1 MATWCVIG
9 AAAPASAHTGSTTR
23 SLMATKP
30 LHAVDD
36 PTRGDRGSG
45 RPGCRAGAVMR
56 QQLVRFG
63 RYLVVLLVASCTALP
78 APAADVPRAAQ
89 QYRSELVR
97 NARVVWGMDAP
108 VSTFAAQIHQESAW
122 RPGRSLPWAHK
133 AWPSSCR
140 QPPAGLLGFTHAGAE
155 RPFNPSWAL
164 RALVTYD
171 RYLYDRIRARD
182 DCERM
187 AMTLSAYNG
196 GLGWISR
203 DQKRASGS
211 GLDPLI
217 WWGSVE
223 TVNAGRSAANWREN
237 RAYPDRIIHHH
248 QPTYVAASWGQAYAR
263 ESEHRGLG
271 DRSRR
276 ARRRPG
282 LLARRGQWP
291 RAWRSRNTGHPRRP
305 PGRLACRGAG
315 RVARRRREQH
325 GDEQG
330 TAHSNGRPGAA
341 EQDLEYGAQKCDCEI
356 SPGWRC
362 SVPFR
367 C

>member
-9 AAAPASAHTGSTTR
+9 VAVPASARTAWTTPSR
-23 SLMATKP
+23 TATKSP
-30 LHAVDD
+30 SWSRRSAARRSRLRSFWLSRWGCDGPAAHPSRPTPGRAARGQLHRA
-36 PTRGDRGSG
+36 
-45 RPGCRAGAVMR
+45 AGAG
-56 QQLVRFG
+56 G
-63 RYLVVLLVASCTALP
+63 R
-78 APAADVPRAAQ
+78 RAACSQ

-122 RPGRSLPWAHK
+122 RPGAVSAVGAQGMAQFMPAT
-133 AWPSSCR
+133 SSWI
-140 QPPAGLLGFTHAGAE
+140 AGLYPALAQNA
-155 RPFNPSWAL
+155 PFNPSWAL

-203 DQKRASGS
+203 DQKRASSS

-248 QPTYVAASWGQAYAR
+248 QPTYVAASWGLAYAR

-271 DRSRR
+271 DRARR
-276 ARRRPG
+276 TRRRPG
-282 LLARRGQWP
+282 LLARRGQWA
-291 RAWRSRNTGHPRRP
+291 RAWCSQDPGCARRP
-305 PGRLACRGAG
+305 PGRVACQGLDALRADVVGSTAMN
-315 RVARRRREQH
+315 RNCARQ
-325 GDEQG
+325 
-330 TAHSNGRPGAA
+330 
-341 EQDLEYGAQKCDCEI
+341 
-356 SPGWRC
+356 
-362 SVPFR
+362 
-367 C
+367 

>member
-1 MATWCVIG
+1 M
-9 AAAPASAHTGSTTR
+9 
-23 SLMATKP
+23 
-30 LHAVDD
+30 
-36 PTRGDRGSG
+36 
-45 RPGCRAGAVMR
+45 
-56 QQLVRFG
+56 
-63 RYLVVLLVASCTALP
+63 
-78 APAADVPRAAQ
+78 
-89 QYRSELVR
+89 
-97 NARVVWGMDAP
+97 
-108 VSTFAAQIHQESAW
+108 
-122 RPGRSLPWAHK
+122 
-133 AWPSSCR
+133 
-140 QPPAGLLGFTHAGAE
+140 
-155 RPFNPSWAL
+155 
-164 RALVTYD
+164 TYD

-276 ARRRPG
+276 AAG
-282 LLARRGQWP
+282 LGYWRGEANGHERGVLETQATHDARRVDSLAEGLDAL
-291 RAWRSRNTGHPRRP
+291 RADVVSSTAMNKELRTAMAGLEQQNKTSNTELKNAIAKSR
-305 PGRLACRGAG
+305 
-315 RVARRRREQH
+315 
-325 GDEQG
+325 
-330 TAHSNGRPGAA
+330 
-341 EQDLEYGAQKCDCEI
+341 
-356 SPGWRC
+356 GWRC